1 MKVLVAYASRHGST
15 AEIAERIGARL
26 REAGHEVEVER
37 VDEIADVD
45 GCDAVVLG
53 SAVYVGK
60 WLEPARSF
68 VDAHAA
74 TLCSRRVWL
83 FSSGPLGEPP
93 RPEADHC
100 VDVANIVEATRA
112 IEHQV
117 FAGRLDRSTL
127 GVGERAV
134 ARLVKVAEGDF
145 REFDA
150 IDEWA
155 DEIARVCTL
164 SGQAIQTS

>member
-15 AEIAERIGARL
+15 SEIAERIAGRL
-26 REAGHEVEVER
+26 RDAGHEVNVASA
-37 VDEIADVD
+37 DEIDEVD
-45 GCDAVVLG
+45 DHEAVVLG

-60 WLEPARSF
+60 WLESARSF
-68 VDAHAA
+68 VEAHAA
-74 TLCSRRVWL
+74 VLCTRRVWL

-93 RPEADHC
+93 RPDAEHC
-100 VDVANIVEATRA
+100 VDVSEIVETTRA
-112 IEHQV
+112 LEHRV

-134 ARLVKVAEGDF
+134 ARLVKAAEGDF

-155 DEIARVCTL
+155 DEIARVCTAFP
-164 SGQAIQTS
+164 GMVAAP

>member
-15 AEIAERIGARL
+15 SEIAERIGVRL
-26 REAGHEVEVER
+26 RDAGHDVEVAA
-37 VDEIADVD
+37 VDEVVAVD
-45 GCDAVVLG
+45 GRDAVVLG

-60 WLEPARSF
+60 WLEQARAF

-74 TLCSRRVWL
+74 ELRARRVWL

-93 RPEADHC
+93 RPDAEHC
-100 VDVANIVEATRA
+100 VDVSDIVEATRA
-112 IEHQV
+112 IEHTV

-134 ARLVKVAEGDF
+134 ARLVKAAEGDF

-150 IDEWA
+150 IDAWA
-155 DEIARVCTL
+155 DGIARVCAG
-164 SGQAIQTS
+164 SAQPVAVP

>member
-1 MKVLVAYASRHGST
+1 MKVVVAVASRHGAT
-15 AEIAERIGARL
+15 EEIAERIGARL
-26 REAGHEVEVER
+26 REASLDVDVTR
-37 VDEIADVD
+37 VDEVETLA
-45 GCDAVVLG
+45 GCDVVVLG

-60 WLEPARSF
+60 WLEPARAF
-68 VDAHAA
+68 VETFADELAA
-74 TLCSRRVWL
+74 RRVWL

-93 RPEADHC
+93 RPDAEHC
-100 VDVANIVEATRA
+100 VDVADIVEATRA
-112 IEHQV
+112 IEHRV

-134 ARLVKVAEGDF
+134 ARLVKAAEGDF

-155 DEIARVCTL
+155 DEIAQICVGADRTVATP
-164 SGQAIQTS
+164 